1 MPSQLSRR
9 DLAGFLAALP
19 LAGLAPRVAAA
30 AEKEARKPVSKPAPD
45 AKGPKPILKP
55 AKLSPGDT
63 VGMIL
68 PATLEFTP
76 SLIDLG
82 KEQLEALGFKV
93 KIGAH
98 ARDRYGSFAG
108 TDANRAA
115 DVNGMFADPE
125 VKGIFC
131 YAGGWGT
138 PRLLPLLDFEL
149 IRKNPKVLVGYSDI
163 TALLN
168 AIRQETGL
176 VTFHGPVAASN
187 LRPYSVDNL
196 RRAVMST
203 EPLGLLENPPKE
215 DDELVAR
222 TFRLRKIRG
231 GRARGRLVGG
241 NLTLFSALQGTPWQ
255 IDTRGAIVLLEDI
268 HEAPYRVDRMLT
280 QIAQGGAF
288 EHAAAVVFGY
298 CTECDADGPVSF
310 NIEEIL
316 DDHLAGLGI
325 PVLSGLAFGHLPK
338 MLTLPL
344 GLEAD
349 LDVDAGTI
357 SIAEAAVV

>member
-1 MPSQLSRR
+1 MISRR
-9 DLAGFLAALP
+9 DFAGLLAALP
-19 LAGLAPRVAAA
+19 LSGLATPAAA
-30 AEKEARKPVSKPAPD
+30 APATTAGIKPTIKP
-45 AKGPKPILKP
+45 G
-55 AKLSPGDT
+55 KLSPGDT

-82 KEQLEALGFKV
+82 VEQLEAIGFKV
-93 KIGAH
+93 KLGAH
-98 ARDRYGSFAG
+98 ARDRHGSFAG
-108 TDANRAA
+108 TDRNRAA
-115 DVNGMFADPE
+115 DVNAMFADPS
-125 VKGIFC
+125 VKGIIC

-138 PRLLPLLDFEL
+138 PRILPLLDFPL
-149 IRKNPKVLVGYSDI
+149 IAKNPKVLVGYSDI

-187 LRPYSVDNL
+187 LRPYSLDHL

-203 EPLGLLENPPKE
+203 EPLGLLANPEKD
-215 DDELVAR
+215 DDELVPR

-280 QIAQGGAF
+280 QLVQGGAF
-288 EHAAAVVFGY
+288 AHAAAVVFGY
-298 CTECDADGPVSF
+298 CTDCDADGPASF
-310 NIEEIL
+310 NLEEIL
-316 DDHLAGLGI
+316 DDHLAALGI
-325 PVLSGLAFGHLPK
+325 PVLTGLAFGHLPK

>member
-1 MPSQLSRR
+1 MISRR
-9 DLAGFLAALP
+9 DFTGLLAALP
-19 LAGLAPRVAAA
+19 LTGLAAHPARAAA
-30 AEKEARKPVSKPAPD
+30 SSAAAGAKPTIKP
-45 AKGPKPILKP
+45 G
-55 AKLSPGDT
+55 KLSPGDT

-82 KEQLEALGFKV
+82 IEQLEAIGWKV
-93 KIGAH
+93 KLGAH
-98 ARDRYGSFAG
+98 ARDRHGSFAG
-108 TDANRAA
+108 TDRNRAA
-115 DVNGMFADPE
+115 DVNAMFADPQ
-125 VKGIFC
+125 VKGIIC
-131 YAGGWGT
+131 YGGGWGT
-138 PRLLPLLDFEL
+138 PRLLPLLDYAM
-149 IRKNPKVLVGYSDI
+149 IAKNPKVLVGYSDI

-187 LRPYSVDNL
+187 LRPYSLEHL

-203 EPLGLLENPPKE
+203 EPLGLLSNPEKE
-215 DDELVAR
+215 EDELVSR

-241 NLTLFSALQGTPWQ
+241 NLTLFAALQGTPWQ

-280 QIAQGGAF
+280 QLGQGGAF
-288 EHAAAVVFGY
+288 AHAAAVAFGY
-298 CTECDADGPVSF
+298 CTDCDADGPASF
-310 NIEEIL
+310 SLEEIL

-338 MLTLPL
+338 MLTLPI
-344 GLEAD
+344 GLDAD
-349 LDVDAGTI
+349 LDVDAGTF
-357 SIAEAAVV
+357 SIGEAAVV

>member
-1 MPSQLSRR
+1 MISRR
-9 DLAGFLAALP
+9 DFAGLLAALP
-19 LAGLAPRVAAA
+19 LSGFAAGAQKKAAA
-30 AEKEARKPVSKPAPD
+30 APAAPAATTPKPVIKPR
-45 AKGPKPILKP
+45 
-55 AKLSPGDT
+55 KLSPGDT

-76 SLIDLG
+76 SMIDVG
-82 KEQLEALGFKV
+82 IEQLEAIGFKV
-93 KIGAH
+93 KLGAH

-108 TDANRAA
+108 TDQNRAA
-115 DVNGMFADPE
+115 DVNAMFADPE
-125 VKGIFC
+125 VKGIIC

-138 PRLLPLLDFEL
+138 PRLLPLLDFPM
-149 IRKNPKVLVGYSDI
+149 IARNPKVLVGYSDI

-176 VTFHGPVAASN
+176 VTFHGPIAGSN
-187 LRPYSVDNL
+187 LRPYSLDHL

-203 EPLGLLENPPKE
+203 GPLGLLENPPKE
-215 DDELVAR
+215 DDELVPR
-222 TFRLRKIRG
+222 TFRFRKIRG

-241 NLTLFSALQGTPWQ
+241 NLTLVSALQGTPWQ
-255 IDTRGAIVLLEDI
+255 IDTRGAIVLLEDV

-298 CTECDADGPVSF
+298 CTECNADGPASF
-310 NIEEIL
+310 SIEEIL
-316 DDHLAGLGI
+316 DDHLGSLGI
-325 PVLSGLAFGHLPK
+325 PVLTGLAFGHLPQ

-357 SIAEAAVV
+357 SIGEAAVV